1 MARWGQCPPRALGPR
16 HRPWPR
22 SQAPALPTCLSA
34 TCQHV
39 HLQGQEPGAGAPPP
53 PPSLSG
59 KRWATLA
66 RAAGH
71 RGLGCARLA
80 GQPGVAPR
88 ALGPTACPGVATEAI
103 LPLGLCGLSDR
114 TPLQPSFREASANP
128 ARGEA
133 GQGSRGNRSF
143 LPLPSFPAAP
153 APLGLA
159 RCRCR
164 DPSHFCFVTAGVT
177 SFGGVRVGLVPRLW
191 VSGCDCDIH
200 PPPIAPPSCSHP
212 LRCPL
217 WPTSHVPAR
226 EPPSPRPGVTCG
238 HRDQASACPSP
249 LSQAAPCLPSHDDE
263 IKAQMGSQ
271 AGGGSTHT

>member
-22 SQAPALPTCLSA
+22 SQASALPTCLSA

-53 PPSLSG
+53 PPSLSW
-59 KRWATLA
+59 KWWAAPA

-80 GQPGVAPR
+80 GQPGVATR

-114 TPLQPSFREASANP
+114 TPLQLSFREESANP

-133 GQGSRGNRSF
+133 GQGSRGDRSF
-143 LPLPSFPAAP
+143 QPLPSFPAAP
-153 APLGLA
+153 
-159 RCRCR
+159 
-164 DPSHFCFVTAGVT
+164 
-177 SFGGVRVGLVPRLW
+177 
-191 VSGCDCDIH
+191 
-200 PPPIAPPSCSHP
+200 
-212 LRCPL
+212 PL
-217 WPTSHVPAR
+217 WALPSAAAETPPTSV
-226 EPPSPRPGVTCG
+226 S
-238 HRDQASACPSP
+238 
-249 LSQAAPCLPSHDDE
+249 SQQE
-263 IKAQMGSQ
+263 
-271 AGGGSTHT
+271 